1 MKILHVLPTGMGVVA
16 ILLSL
21 TTAWEAL
28 SVYEKSKELLGSDY
42 WKQYSDFMKM
52 ATELPDATQKMGS
65 FLVDRA
71 KEELSAKEAELQTLL
86 KTFYASEERLLKE
99 FGVEKE
105 ESTARRIELAAEQG
119 SLEEKTR
126 LSQAEKE
133 NQFRLR
139 NERQAEKDE
148 ASKKEADYLSQLNEK
163 EFERLLGRKI
173 GYNAGPPRTWS
184 AGSFPVPRIGRFGYA
199 VLILDPVVTMALAP
213 ALFYTAAIG
222 DERYKCWSDA
232 TVNCALLNKFQQTGG
247 LAKAEAIY
255 ATADKRWQAAEAQLK
270 LQADVLNQCIVR
282 IKAQDDIIRNL
293 AEEYQK
299 KKKALIDNWNAQVSV
314 IKNEQERLK
323 KKIDYYIEH
332 PEEAA
337 GHIQKHHLTKIF
349 FWWLSVAGFCTSLTL
364 TALAYLR
371 LCLLAG
377 IFGPR
382 IISPN
387 L

>member
-1 MKILHVLPTGMGVVA
+1 MKVLHVLPTGMGVVA

-148 ASKKEADYLSQLNEK
+148 ASKKEADYLSQLNEA

-173 GYNAGPPRTWS
+173 EYNAGPPRTWS
-184 AGSFPVPRIGRFGYA
+184 AGATPGPRIFG
-199 VLILDPVVTMALAP
+199 LELPPIIGKGNLLARDKS
-213 ALFYTAAIG
+213 YT
-222 DERYKCWSDA
+222 ERYVCW
-232 TVNCALLNKFQQTGG
+232 TVTNKIVDLLNIAEQTGV
-247 LAKAEAIY
+247 LATAEAIY
-255 ATADKRWQAAEAQLK
+255 ATADKRWRAAEAQLK
-270 LQADVLNQCIVR
+270 IHTDVLNECIVR

-323 KKIDYYIEH
+323 KKIDYYLEH